1 MKKLAIA
8 LILALALAL
17 PGCSLLR
24 EDGEP
29 SEADRLV
36 GIYITDSYIDTF
48 DFEAYVNDNA
58 ASLLNGDGE
67 VSREDAA
74 KYSRR
79 IYAEVTDGKTSFP
92 IEGVPMIAARYE
104 RDGESYTGSDSGDK
118 LADVHLSINNSNDME
133 TVTLTGEIFTAS
145 GSGRVTAYCNPV
157 YQQED
162 GRIYLVPG
170 EGMTADSGGSMA
182 FTLSDS
188 RESAVEGEPGYGMD
202 ITLTATGR
210 YPSEKLAVLLYSA
223 DGELMGR
230 TEYAPEDMPEE
241 IAADGAAWAV
251 FEDYT
256 RDFLGEPQVIRR
268 LIAAGSDEGF
278 LSLHMEPGEVL
289 YTPRTTCLI
298 SE

>member
-8 LILALALAL
+8 LILALALSL

-24 EDGEP
+24 EDSEP
-29 SEADRLV
+29 SETDRLV
-36 GIYITDSYIDTF
+36 GVYITESYIDTF
-48 DFEAYVNDNA
+48 DFEAYFQDNA
-58 ASLLNGDGE
+58 SSLSGGGE
-67 VSREDAA
+67 ISREDTE
-74 KYSRR
+74 KYSQR
-79 IYAEVTDGKTSFP
+79 IYAEVVDGKTSFP
-92 IEGVPMIAARYE
+92 IVGVPLIAARYE
-104 RDGESYTGSDSGDK
+104 KDGESYTGSDCGDK
-118 LADVHLSINNSNDME
+118 LADVHLSINNSDDMVT
-133 TVTLTGEIFTAS
+133 TVLTGEIFTDS

-157 YQQED
+157 YQQAD

-170 EGMTADSGGSMA
+170 EGMTADSGGSMV
-182 FTLSDS
+182 FSLSDS
-188 RESAVEGEPGYGMD
+188 RESAVEGEQGYGME

-210 YPSEKLAVLLYSA
+210 YPSDKLAVLLYSA
-223 DGELMGR
+223 DGKLMGR

-278 LSLHMEPGEVL
+278 LSLHMEPGEVF
-289 YTPRTTCLI
+289 YTPRTTYLK
-298 SE
+298 